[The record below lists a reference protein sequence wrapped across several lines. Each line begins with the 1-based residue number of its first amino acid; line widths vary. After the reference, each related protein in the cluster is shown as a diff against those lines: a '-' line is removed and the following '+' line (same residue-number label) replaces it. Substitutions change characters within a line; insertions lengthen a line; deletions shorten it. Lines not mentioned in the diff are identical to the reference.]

1 MIRRSDGEGDP
12 PAKRTRV
19 FTQQFHR
26 TRGNRVVKSFL
37 YEPETTFADV
47 LIFNQ
52 HVHESI
58 TELLTEQLA
67 IMQMKVVFTLQ
78 VLMLL
83 KNPTTGEEK
92 KATPFFR
99 SKAIILLNAGD
110 IAPAQ
115 KEAGGI
121 IEKGVRSRVFFSWCL
136 CIQVCM
142 EVFVYVLITF
152 RLIAGC
158 PKALVG
164 SLEKS

>member
-19 FTQQFHR
+19 FAQQFHR
-26 TRGNRVVKSFL
+26 TRGKRVVMSFL
-37 YEPETTFADV
+37 YQPETTFSDV
-47 LIFNQ
+47 LIFNE
-52 HVHESI
+52 HVHESV

-67 IMQMKVVFTLQ
+67 FMQMKVVFTLQ

-83 KNPTTGEEK
+83 KNPITGEEK

-99 SKAIILLNAGD
+99 SKAIILPNADD
-110 IAPAQ
+110 ITPAQ
-115 KEAGGI
+115 KGAGGA
-121 IEKGVRSRVFFSWCL
+121 IETGVTASFFFSWCL
-136 CIQVCM
+136 CIQLYM

-152 RLIAGC
+152 RLIVGC
-158 PKALVG
+158 PTALVG

>member
-1 MIRRSDGEGDP
+1 MIRRSDGERDP
-12 PAKRTRV
+12 PAKHARV

-37 YEPETTFADV
+37 YQPETTFSDV
-47 LIFNQ
+47 FND

-67 IMQMKVVFTLQ
+67 FMQMKVVFTLQ

-83 KNPTTGEEK
+83 KNPITGEEK
-92 KATPFFR
+92 IATPFFR

-115 KEAGGI
+115 KGG
-121 IEKGVRSRVFFSWCL
+121 GG
-136 CIQVCM
+136 QVAPLRK
-142 EVFVYVLITF
+142 E
-152 RLIAGC
+152 
-158 PKALVG
+158 
-164 SLEKS
+164 